1 LIKSKKESYRFC
13 EEVLSVFFLGA
24 RTKFL
29 SIWKKNM
36 LSVTALRE
44 VKTSRDMY
52 LDSLV
57 ELGYVERDKIESES
71 YNSNASNLRIIKAA
85 LFAGLYPNLVTIK
98 KPEQKFTETAHGN
111 VAIDTEASD
120 LKFYTDKERVF
131 IHPSSVN
138 SGIGKFEDPF
148 LVYHNLIHTSKMY
161 LRDTTCVS
169 VWPALMFG
177 GDLDVDFHHNVITM
191 DTYFKFDAAP
201 RISALTYGLRK
212 LLDKELALKI
222 EDPTRDVLNTPVGQ
236 VITKLFT
243 ADGL

>member
-1 LIKSKKESYRFC
+1 
-13 EEVLSVFFLGA
+13 
-24 RTKFL
+24 
-29 SIWKKNM
+29 M
-36 LSVTALRE
+36 TALRE

-57 ELGYVERDKIESES
+57 ELGYVDRNNLGSGS
-71 YNSNASNLRIIKAA
+71 YYTNGSNLRVIKAA

-98 KPEQKFTETAHGN
+98 RPEQKFTETAHGN

-138 SGIGKFEDPF
+138 SDTGKFEDSF

-177 GDLDVDFHHNVITM
+177 GDLDVDFHHNVINM
-191 DTYFKFDAAP
+191 DTYFKFDAVP

-212 LLDKELALKI
+212 LLDRELALKI
-222 EDPTRDVLNTPVGQ
+222 EDPSRDVLNTPVGQ
-236 VITKLFT
+236 IITKLFT
-243 ADGL
+243 SDGV